1 MNPALVAD
9 SIVDLCGAL
18 GLGIAM
24 LTLRRRDPHGPLT
37 ARFLFALGLV
47 TALFLLRGLGWWT
60 GSLLLERLALACA
73 AGLPLGA
80 LVVAEGVLRRHAPR
94 WLKIAVLGGAT
105 LLALASL
112 AGFGDHGGA
121 YDVMLAGFQLA
132 SFAACGVLLFS
143 RDCASLTAAE
153 NGMIGRLALCAFL
166 VLPFLLSDFRGIATA
181 MPVRLGGLG
190 ALFLISIVL
199 VTGGGAQTRRQGFA
213 LMALRASA
221 ALALGWAAAY
231 LDPDIDLVHGIRM
244 CAVMLAG
251 VLTIGL
257 MADALNG
264 AFEARSPGVLAS
276 IAQSRAGTREELIA
290 RLTSHPLFES
300 AVRLREP
307 ALAEFD
313 PPILKEALR
322 EVSVLRAAD
331 QPWQRAADDGGTE
344 RIAALLATYSAS
356 HLLVVVRDP
365 LDLLVLTVP
374 VVSADPAT
382 ETALSLARRLLAN
395 APTEAA

>member
-1 MNPALVAD
+1 MNSVLVAD

-18 GLGIAM
+18 GLGVAM

-47 TALFLLRGLGWWT
+47 AALFLLRGLGWWT
-60 GSLLLERLALACA
+60 GSVPLERLALACA
-73 AGLPLGA
+73 AALPLGA
-80 LVVAEGVLRRHAPR
+80 LLVAEGVLRRHAPR
-94 WLKIAVLGGAT
+94 WLKTTVLGGAA
-105 LLALASL
+105 LLALAGLVGLADRGHAYDIMLACFQL
-112 AGFGDHGGA
+112 AGF
-121 YDVMLAGFQLA
+121 A
-132 SFAACGVLLFS
+132 SCGILLFA
-143 RDCASLTAAE
+143 RDRASLTAAE
-153 NGMIGRLALCAFL
+153 NGTIGRLALCAFL
-166 VLPFLLSDFRGIATA
+166 VLPFLLSDFRGIASG
-181 MPVRLGGLG
+181 MPVRLGGVG
-190 ALFLISIVL
+190 ALLLISIVL

-213 LMALRASA
+213 LMGLRATA

-231 LDPDIDLVHGIRM
+231 LDPDIDLAHGIRM
-244 CAVMLAG
+244 CAVTLAG

-264 AFEARSPGVLAS
+264 AFEARSPGILAS

-290 RLTSHPLFES
+290 RLTAHPLFEN

-307 ALAEFD
+307 ALADFD

-322 EVSVLRAAD
+322 GVSVLRAAD
-331 QPWQRAADDGGTE
+331 QPWQRPADNGGTE

-356 HLLVVVRDP
+356 HLLAIAHDP

-382 ETALSLARRLLAN
+382 ETALALVRRLLAN